1 MGRKYDGLMFNK
13 HKNNPQ
19 MNQQQLAQCHTK
31 FITLRRKCTV
41 MLEKE
46 VSRARYLAEN
56 NKRSKEC
63 EQRIKLLYYLIGL
76 IDDGVDR
83 LYEIHSV
90 NELNSTFNELNTVFN
105 QLNGMAS
112 ANDKIAVKSMPKPAS
127 PIKRTNTPL
136 QSNAGG
142 YKATAELQQDMPQGN
157 KSQPV
162 KPVEAIQP
170 AKPKAEAHKAVDDE
184 LEEINMYLEGF
195 FED

>member
-1 MGRKYDGLMFNK
+1 MFNK

-19 MNQQQLAQCHTK
+19 ITQQQLTQCHTK
-31 FITLRRKCTV
+31 FITLRRKCEV

-56 NKRSKEC
+56 NRRSKEC

-90 NELNSTFNELNTVFN
+90 NELNGTFNELNTVFK

-112 ANDKIAVKSMPKPAS
+112 ANDKIAVKSMPKPPS
-127 PIKRTNTPL
+127 PIKRTSIPL
-136 QSNAGG
+136 QSNPGG
-142 YKATAELQQDMPQGN
+142 YKAKEELQKNVMHGN
-157 KSQPV
+157 KPQPV
-162 KPVEAIQP
+162 KQVEATQP
-170 AKPKAEAHKAVDDE
+170 AKPKAEAHKAVNDE